1 MKIKLIQFKSVKSTN
16 NTALRLI
23 KKNIYKPT
31 MVVSKKQTKGKGT
44 MGKKWVSLSGNLFI
58 SIFFEIEK
66 EKINFKQFAIL
77 NAFIMRKITSKLT
90 DKNIKIKWP
99 NDLLLNNEKICGILQ
114 EVINFK
120 EKNFL
125 IVGIGL
131 NTNIVPKNKSF
142 SSTSIKNILGRK
154 INNIKTLKIIKKEY
168 EEFLAHTMRSSY
180 SNLKEIYK

>member
-1 MKIKLIQFKSVKSTN
+1 MKIKLIKLKSVKSTN

-23 KKNIYKPT
+23 KKNKYKPT
-31 MVVSKKQTKGKGT
+31 MVFAKKQTKGRGT

-58 SIFFEIEK
+58 SIFFEIEQ
-66 EKINFKQFAIL
+66 EKINFKQLAIL
-77 NAFIMRKITSKLT
+77 NAFIMKKIISKLT

-99 NDLLLNNEKICGILQ
+99 NDLLFNKKKICGILQ

-131 NTNIVPKNKSF
+131 NTNITPKNKSF
-142 SSTSIKNILGRK
+142 SSTSLKNIIGRK

-168 EEFLAHTMRSSY
+168 EKFLARIVRSSY
-180 SNLKEIYK
+180 NNLKEKYK

>member
-1 MKIKLIQFKSVKSTN
+1 
-16 NTALRLI
+16 
-23 KKNIYKPT
+23 
-31 MVVSKKQTKGKGT
+31 
-44 MGKKWVSLSGNLFI
+44 
-58 SIFFEIEK
+58 
-66 EKINFKQFAIL
+66 
-77 NAFIMRKITSKLT
+77 MRKITSKLT

-142 SSTSIKNILGRK
+142 SSTSIKNILG
-154 INNIKTLKIIKKEY
+154 KK
-168 EEFLAHTMRSSY
+168 
-180 SNLKEIYK
+180 N